1 MQWQLPAGC
10 LPSGR
15 DWQKEPPDGTFQRN
29 EDAHMTTVKTRRASA
44 KLLRS
49 SEASPLQAELAARIL
64 RSLHEQGAGA
74 GHHLVEQD
82 LCRQFGVSRTPVRG
96 ALRLL
101 AEDGRVE
108 SRANRGFILLKPV
121 TDVADTDPIDPQ
133 DEEDKQLF
141 IAIAK
146 ARNTGK
152 LPVEVAQQEVVR
164 MFDAKLPTVLR
175 VLRQMSELGLVE
187 RKPGNGWSF
196 MASIDSSRTRSESY
210 AFRRAIEPAGL
221 LQPTFRLD
229 REWAK
234 ESRARHLEFR
244 RKPWRD
250 TLAVKFYEMNSDF
263 HEQLARCSG
272 NRYMLSA
279 VQKQI
284 QLRTFMNY
292 QWVYGVER
300 VLASIDEHL
309 AILTALEADRNQD
322 AAVLMEGHLL
332 ASRRVNE
339 TIALV
344 PE

>member
-1 MQWQLPAGC
+1 
-10 LPSGR
+10 
-15 DWQKEPPDGTFQRN
+15 
-29 EDAHMTTVKTRRASA
+29 MTMTKTRRTSA
-44 KLLRS
+44 KTPKAAD
-49 SEASPLQAELAARIL
+49 ASPLQAELAARIL
-64 RSLHEQGAGA
+64 RSLHEQGAGS

-82 LCRQFGVSRTPVRG
+82 LCRQFGVSRTPIRG
-96 ALRLL
+96 ALKLL
-101 AEDGRVE
+101 ADQGCVE
-108 SRANRGFILLKPV
+108 ARANRGFILVEPV
-121 TDVADTDPIDPQ
+121 KDVSNAELIDPQ

-152 LPVEVAQQEVVR
+152 LPVEVAQQEMVR

-210 AFRRAIEPAGL
+210 AFRRAIEPAVL
-221 LQPTFRLD
+221 LQPTFQLD

-250 TLAVKFYEMNSDF
+250 TLAVKFYEVNSDF
-263 HEQLARCSG
+263 HERLARFSG

-279 VQKQI
+279 VQRQI

-300 VLASIDEHL
+300 VQASIDEHL
-309 AILTALEADRNQD
+309 AILTALEANRNQD

-339 TIALV
+339 TIALI